1 MDQDENRA
9 LNRSLFRRCRATFGS
24 VQIKNPGEKQ
34 IRSMGLDLRTGR
46 EKPTIRHPGEYYAVN
61 CPFCNDTRH
70 RCYINHRYGT
80 DDELGRAQ
88 TFLATCFNAG
98 CPLSMRK
105 PEIYKQLEEMLTG
118 HNLVQLRHAPITE
131 GKLVDVEKICGTWPG
146 IVTRVDK
153 LPASHEAVMYLAGR
167 GFDVEVIGRFYNVHW
182 CSKSDRFVCEN
193 RLIIPVYHNKQ
204 MVGWQARPA
213 FDTDWKTSD
222 LPKYYISPG
231 MPRRQILYNL
241 GNARRFQTGV
251 IVEGETDV
259 WRLGPQ
265 AVCTFGAT
273 MTEPQQSLFKSAFAT
288 HSGVL
293 LYDPDVKEKTADR
306 VQQIVHELNLSLK
319 SGFCTVDLP
328 DGTDPGSLDRSF
340 LRDFIKQ
347 KAEEKGVKVSWK
359 KR

>member
-1 MDQDENRA
+1 
-9 LNRSLFRRCRATFGS
+9 
-24 VQIKNPGEKQ
+24 
-34 IRSMGLDLRTGR
+34 
-46 EKPTIRHPGEYYAVN
+46 
-61 CPFCNDTRH
+61 
-70 RCYINHRYGT
+70 
-80 DDELGRAQ
+80 
-88 TFLATCFNAG
+88 
-98 CPLSMRK
+98 
-105 PEIYKQLEEMLTG
+105 
-118 HNLVQLRHAPITE
+118 
-131 GKLVDVEKICGTWPG
+131 
-146 IVTRVDK
+146 
-153 LPASHEAVMYLAGR
+153 
-167 GFDVEVIGRFYNVHW
+167 
-182 CSKSDRFVCEN
+182 
-193 RLIIPVYHNKQ
+193 
-204 MVGWQARPA
+204 
-213 FDTDWKTSD
+213 
-222 LPKYYISPG
+222 

-251 IVEGETDV
+251 IVEGVTDV